1 MNSSPPEERSSHPPV
16 DLLLVTRDRR
26 DYLEKTLANL
36 LGSPDPFRLYI
47 WDNGSRD
54 GSAGIIAKLE
64 DRRVAE
70 KHFSPDNRGQ
80 REPFLWFLD
89 RARSDLAG
97 KIDDDI
103 LAPPG
108 WIGRIAPL
116 LRREKRFGLL
126 GCWTFLPGD
135 WDEDL
140 ARPKIIELGGT
151 RVFRNLWIGGAAWLA
166 RKKYLRRYLAPPGDY
181 GVPLDQYRMTADG
194 LVNGYPLPPLFARHL
209 DDPRDPG
216 YRKGAV
222 AAASATGSRKR
233 FRSAKAYGEWIA
245 ADARKILTEPL
256 PDQLARYRLRRDRT
270 LRGSFLRLLRRL
282 AGRPV

>member
-1 MNSSPPEERSSHPPV
+1 MSSPTPGPTEPV

-26 DYLEKTLANL
+26 RYLEKTLARL
-36 LGSPDPFRLYI
+36 LADDSPFRLYL

-54 GSAGIIAKLE
+54 GSAEILAGLE
-64 DRRVAE
+64 DPRVAAR
-70 KHFSPDNRGQ
+70 HFSRENRGQ
-80 REPFLWFLD
+80 REPCLWFLD
-89 RARSDLAG
+89 RGESDLAG

-116 LRREKRFGLL
+116 LRREERFGLL

-135 WDEDL
+135 WEEAL
-140 ARPKIIELGGT
+140 ACQKIVELAGA

-166 RKKYLRRYLAPPGDY
+166 RKENLRRYLAPPGDY

-194 LVNGYPLPPLFARHL
+194 LVNGYPLPLLIARHL
-209 DDPRDPG
+209 DDPRDPE
-216 YRKGAV
+216 YREAGTGAT
-222 AAASATGSRKR
+222 SATAARKR
-233 FRSAKAYGEWIA
+233 FSSPEDYGRWIA

-256 PDQLARYRLRRDRT
+256 AAQLARYRLRRDPTIWGTFR
-270 LRGSFLRLLRRL
+270 RFLRKLS
-282 AGRPV
+282 GRPV